1 MAEKIT
7 HPTFPQ
13 WTINPDPVVDADGVS
28 TWTVTG
34 PRGETNTLT
43 GMSGIDIPN
52 LRRDIADPDSESH
65 SMFGNALEGL
75 DSGLPGT
82 EIGLRDRGIIQEAIA
97 PGMSQGAIDLAAA
110 PVEIS
115 NMLAA
120 GVDTA
125 INVVKWAGKSLEKGE
140 VAPYQDKRYISS
152 ANPLLGSTDLTER
165 VAEVAEET
173 TPALRR
179 LAVDLNDLASVETP
193 FEGAWGLLPRRIG
206 LGTFMAPGMVDVT
219 PKTGTK
225 LREAAALIARI
236 SGGAVFEGAA
246 MGALLRR
253 LTDFTDSPT
262 LERIRD
268 VITEFQTTNPKAALA
283 LEGLMGGVAGTSMVV
298 GMEGLKRYW
307 PEAPEPIKQLVT
319 AGFAL
324 TGPSVANVAAR
335 GAIKAGGIVPGVGLI
350 LKAGRKA
357 RLEFLKIV
365 HPEYAERAAG
375 QQLLSMGSDWR
386 SRSGVLGVAD
396 QLSIAMMRGRQLDDT
411 TKVVYTLPQMARNEA
426 NILEA
431 RIFSQA
437 ESMSLDQ
444 LQKAWEKVA
453 DLRKFAA
460 YQESSLA
467 TILKD
472 PEVGPDLYVKFAN
485 RLLDNRDKLF
495 SVINKSVLKMNLGG
509 RSSEGA
515 DPRDI
520 ATDYA
525 VGEGTG
531 RYEYAENRRRAV
543 HEGRGGAISGDVIK
557 DYKKAFS
564 EVGPVYEEV
573 VADILKMA
581 EEQIALWRKHAPE
594 DVDPESL
601 NRQIARIINEAYL
614 KADMFED
621 TVWRAI
627 TGTGARRTEPYISPS
642 GEDLGPQILIEGL
655 PIGEFYAN
663 KVARLEPGEDTW
675 QSKYLWKLSGRNNI
689 VESLKKIDPV
699 RYGKMANKLEQ
710 SQVREN
716 VARER
721 EGDLELR
728 MEAAQKKLV
737 EAQQADVPQTKE
749 IVKLEGALEKVTG
762 LWRTASGDAS
772 LAAAARKRAQ
782 DDLNLFGDSNPNFLG
797 DEVDLQ
803 TQVNADGELG
813 LSWKETETEAGYS
826 GVHQGQ
832 NAQAVENIITILK
845 RELRAEGD
853 RGAKKEPR
861 KIAAISQMVEELQ
874 NAIATNFPV
883 DMDLLNTA
891 RIVSGIKKDAFGK
904 DSPVAKLLQTAHGG
918 APKVEPEAVSASLL
932 GRGTAGREMDRGL
945 QATHLRELQ
954 LALQP
959 FDVGPERLFV
969 LDPEADHGI
978 GINPKVTWFEP
989 ESGRD
994 PKLLE
999 PTPFVEMTQ
1008 GGRRTGFQVKEGTPP
1023 TADNIRLVQGLLW
1036 SRFKKFSRPG
1046 GEPFDDRA
1054 ATKWIDDNKDAI
1066 NWLEQVTGEK
1076 TGFEDLTRAETTARQ
1091 LRSIDGE
1098 NLDKTVAALRK
1109 RGVFADADAD
1119 ASPWNPPSGQY
1130 TEKAFRDLIDSA
1142 RSRDSNLESARVIL
1156 GDIDLNKVG
1165 KRLWDNIMESDVSVD
1180 SMLNDILQVL
1190 KNGELENGSNPALDG
1205 FKNVISEHLFK
1216 KILSDRTDSTDAGAI
1231 AKRIADERQTDIT
1244 LIDPDKLKL
1253 LLDNPRTME
1262 LLSKLYGEHAPALM
1276 RKISDGTY
1284 QAQTFVSEA
1293 HVPGASVKNRGIEE
1307 FAGNLGRIL
1316 GLQIAKTGLVNSLVA
1331 TGMGRRAAT
1340 VVVRNLQGKAIE
1352 RLVGEALIDSEFA
1365 MILMKK
1371 AGALSDPEKATLWKR
1386 IEREFNR
1393 SILKPLTRKIEDTPG
1408 AVYSVLSKPYYP
1420 VIPGPPEEKE
1430 RPDTADPGGSSA
1442 PLGLQ
1447 RPSYQGVDE
1456 GYSPGPQTSL
1466 QPPARRMAANASQSN
1481 RPSPASALS
1490 QVNPVGP
1497 PTGPSSQEMVQ
1508 RGRDVFGPNDPIFAA
1523 HGGYLAKESGIMS
1536 VPCKPRQLVG

>member
-1 MAEKIT
+1 
-7 HPTFPQ
+7 
-13 WTINPDPVVDADGVS
+13 
-28 TWTVTG
+28 
-34 PRGETNTLT
+34 
-43 GMSGIDIPN
+43 
-52 LRRDIADPDSESH
+52 
-65 SMFGNALEGL
+65 MFGNALEGL